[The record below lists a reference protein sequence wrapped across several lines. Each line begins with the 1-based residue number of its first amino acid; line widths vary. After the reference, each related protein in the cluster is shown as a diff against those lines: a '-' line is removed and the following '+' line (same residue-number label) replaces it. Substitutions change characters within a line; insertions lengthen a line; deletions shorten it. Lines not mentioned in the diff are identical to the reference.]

1 MPWAA
6 ALVAPSG
13 QHAAVGHM
21 RGGRWSI
28 PAEVCRMPQVLSR
41 PRSSARLAGF
51 AAGLLAVAAAGC
63 SDGGAPAAGRQTY
76 SGLIAATEVV
86 VGENRFPFGLVAVDG
101 AFLESAIVRVKFFS
115 LEDPTPELL
124 AQEVATWRTIEGVT
138 PHAHPDGETHL
149 HLGFRG
155 VYVVDAVEFP
165 KPGIWVAEFD
175 VSGAYG
181 GPRVSDAAFEVSAG
195 PTAPG
200 VGERVPAT
208 ENLTIH
214 DVASF
219 AEVSTRA
226 VEDDMHELSVAQALD
241 GGRPFVVVFASP
253 AFCVSSMCGPV
264 TDTIAAVHDR
274 FRGRADF
281 IHIEPWDLAV
291 ARAEGRLIAAPVMD
305 EWRLPTEPWTFVV
318 GADGRVV
325 KRFEGLVTGDEVAAA
340 LEPLL

>member
-1 MPWAA
+1 MPH
-6 ALVAPSG
+6 VPS
-13 QHAAVGHM
+13 
-21 RGGRWSI
+21 RGW
-28 PAEVCRMPQVLSR
+28 
-41 PRSSARLAGF
+41 SSAWLATIVG
-51 AAGLLAVAAAGC
+51 GLLALAAAGC
-63 SDGGAPAAGRQTY
+63 TDGEAPAARGPAY
-76 SGLIAATEVV
+76 SGLIAATEFV
-86 VGENRFPFGLVAVDG
+86 VGENRFPFGIVAVDG
-101 AFLESAIVRVKFFS
+101 EFLESAIVRVKFFS
-115 LEDPTPELL
+115 LEDPTAELL

-149 HLGFRG
+149 HLDFRG

-165 KPGIWVAEFD
+165 KPGIWTAEFD

-181 GPRVSDAAFEVSAG
+181 GPRVSDAAFEVKAG

-200 VGERVPAT
+200 VGERVPPT

-219 AEVSTRA
+219 ADVSTRA
-226 VEDDMHELSVAQALD
+226 VEDDMHELSVAQALE

-253 AFCVSSMCGPV
+253 AFCVSAMCGPV
-264 TDTIAAVHDR
+264 TDTIAGVHDR

-281 IHIEPWDLAV
+281 IHIEPWDLAA
-291 ARAEGRLIAAPVMD
+291 ARDEGRLVAGPAMD

>member
-1 MPWAA
+1 MPR
-6 ALVAPSG
+6 VPS
-13 QHAAVGHM
+13 
-21 RGGRWSI
+21 RF
-28 PAEVCRMPQVLSR
+28 
-41 PRSSARLAGF
+41 RSSARLATIVV
-51 AAGLLAVAAAGC
+51 GLLAVAAAGC
-63 SDGGAPAAGRQTY
+63 GTDDGAPASGPKGY
-76 SGLIAATEVV
+76 SGLIAASEFV
-86 VGENRFPFGLVAVDG
+86 VGENRFPFGLVAADG
-101 AFLESAIVRVKFFS
+101 DFLENARVRVRFFS

-124 AQEVATWRTIEGVT
+124 AQEVAEWRTIEGVT

-149 HLGFRG
+149 HLDFRG
-155 VYVVDAVEFP
+155 VYVVDAVELP
-165 KPGIWVAEFD
+165 KPGIWAAEFD

-181 GPRVSDAAFEVSAG
+181 GPEVKNAAFEVSAG

-208 ENLTIH
+208 QNPTIH

-219 AEVSTRA
+219 AEVSSRA
-226 VEDDMHELSVAQALD
+226 VQDDMHELSVAQALE
-241 GGRPFVVVFASP
+241 GGKPFVVVFASP
-253 AFCVSSMCGPV
+253 AFCVSAMCGPV

-281 IHIEPWDLAV
+281 IHIEPWDLDA
-291 ARAEGRLIAAPVMD
+291 ARDEGRLVPSPVMD

>member
-1 MPWAA
+1 
-6 ALVAPSG
+6 
-13 QHAAVGHM
+13 
-21 RGGRWSI
+21 
-28 PAEVCRMPQVLSR
+28 MPQPPSR
-41 PRSSARLAGF
+41 RPLSARLA
-51 AAGLLAVAAAGC
+51 AIVVGLLAVAAAGC
-63 SDGGAPAAGRQTY
+63 GTDDGAPAVGGKAY
-76 SGLIAATEVV
+76 SGLIAASEFV
-86 VGENRFPFGLVAVDG
+86 VGENRFPFGLVARDG
-101 AFLESAIVRVKFFS
+101 GFLEDARVRVRFFS
-115 LEDPTPELL
+115 LEDGTPELL
-124 AQEVATWRTIEGVT
+124 AEEAAEWRTIEGVT
-138 PHAHPDGETHL
+138 PHRHPDGETHL
-149 HLGFRG
+149 HLDFRG
-155 VYVVDAVEFP
+155 VYVVDSVELP
-165 KPGIWVAEFD
+165 TPGIWEAEFD

-181 GPRVSDAAFEVSAG
+181 GPDVTSAAFAVSAG

-208 ENLTIH
+208 ENPTIH

-226 VEDDMHELSVAQALD
+226 VEDDLHELSVAQALEV
-241 GGRPFVVVFASP
+241 GRPFVVVFASP
-253 AFCVSSMCGPV
+253 RFCVSAMGGPV

-281 IHIEPWDLAV
+281 IHIEPWDLEA
-291 ARAEGRLIAAPVMD
+291 ARNEGRLIPSPVMD

>member
-1 MPWAA
+1 MP
-6 ALVAPSG
+6 
-13 QHAAVGHM
+13 H
-21 RGGRWSI
+21 
-28 PAEVCRMPQVLSR
+28 VLSR
-41 PRSSARLAGF
+41 CRSSARLAAVVF
-51 AAGLLAVAAAGC
+51 GLLAVAAAGC
-63 SDGGAPAAGRQTY
+63 TDDGEPAARGPAY
-76 SGLIAATEVV
+76 SGLIAASEFV
-86 VGENRFPFGLVAVDG
+86 VGENRFPFGIVAVDG
-101 AFLESAIVRVKFFS
+101 EFLERAIVRVKFFS
-115 LEDPTPELL
+115 LENPTPELL
-124 AQEVATWRTIEGVT
+124 AEELAKWRTIEGMT
-138 PHAHPDGETHL
+138 PHGHPDGETHL
-149 HLGFRG
+149 HLEFRG
-155 VYVVDAVEFP
+155 VYVVDAVELP
-165 KPGIWVAEFD
+165 KPGIWTAEFD

-181 GPRVSDAAFEVSAG
+181 GPDVTNAHFEVAAG

-219 AEVSTRA
+219 ADVSSRA
-226 VEDDMHELSVAQALD
+226 VEDDMHEVSVAQALE
-241 GGRPFVVVFASP
+241 GGKPFVVVFASP
-253 AFCVSSMCGPV
+253 AFCVSAMCGPV

-281 IHIEPWDLAV
+281 IHIEPWDLAA
-291 ARAEGRLIAAPVMD
+291 ARDEGRLVAAPVMD